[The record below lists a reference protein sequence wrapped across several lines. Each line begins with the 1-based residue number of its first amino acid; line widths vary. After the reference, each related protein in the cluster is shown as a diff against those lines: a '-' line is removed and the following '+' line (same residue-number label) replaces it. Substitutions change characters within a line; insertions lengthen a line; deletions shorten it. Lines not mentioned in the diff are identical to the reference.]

1 MDLVTSPDDTELLLK
16 ATPLGLLQPGAH
28 SLARRVDFI
37 ILLESFHSIPDSVPF
52 SESGAVSLIYSL
64 SGLASVL
71 SQDCIWFQIWFD
83 FYLATTFLLL
93 LVSVVLITWSNHLYL
108 CNVWGFFLF
117 VFSTCFE
124 NSDFSWPLRHL
135 LLFHHVPK
143 WWFSNDESKVSVTA

>member
-1 MDLVTSPDDTELLLK
+1 MDLVTSPDDIELLLK
-16 ATPLGLLQPGAH
+16 APPLGLLQPGAH
-28 SLARRVDFI
+28 SLAHRVDFI
-37 ILLESFHSIPDSVPF
+37 ILLEGFHSIPDSIPF
-52 SESGAVSLIYSL
+52 SESGAVPLIYSL

-83 FYLATTFLLL
+83 FYLATTFTPTFGFSGSDY
-93 LVSVVLITWSNHLYL
+93 LVQPSLPFYCLRVI
-108 CNVWGFFLF
+108 LF

-143 WWFSNDESKVSVTA
+143 